1 MFFFFGYQHRW
12 IWVIH
17 GSPIPRSQMSG
28 ILRWTVIENMALKYG
43 PWSFGGSRGHLETI
57 WLASITATVSTVSH
71 GFQREPSIWLTQV
84 VWVFGLTCENRC
96 TVFANPGIMQRKR
109 DEKSGTNVSTNVL
122 SYSFYDSR
130 VQLVALGGM
139 SNMLNTG
146 FLRQVAHLRLSL
158 AILTSQCMRKFLA
171 RENSRV
177 LLRQMLWPC
186 VQICQES
193 LRTVALGGMKW
204 DPLSSIFVS
213 TRAIKTAGFMILRN
227 SMWIIRHLDWFVF
240 LRPQLDITCGPLPN
254 PQSNRCTVPTF
265 ASSQSLQ
272 IPRRIGP
279 EVDYQPSFPPS
290 NYVHHYISS
299 FHRG

>member
-1 MFFFFGYQHRW
+1 MSLDINTDGYG
-12 IWVIH
+12 VIH

-28 ILRWTVIENMALKYG
+28 ILRWTVIENMALAYG

-96 TVFANPGIMQRKR
+96 TVFANSGIMQRKR

-158 AILTSQCMRKFLA
+158 ADFDIPMHAQILGKGEFTCTATANAMTLCTDMPRISSYSC
-171 RENSRV
+171 
-177 LLRQMLWPC
+177 
-186 VQICQES
+186 
-193 LRTVALGGMKW
+193 LGG
-204 DPLSSIFVS
+204 DEVGSVEFD
-213 TRAIKTAGFMILRN
+213 
-227 SMWIIRHLDWFVF
+227 IRIYSYDKNCRFYDF
-240 LRPQLDITCGPLPN
+240 TK
-254 PQSNRCTVPTF
+254 F
-265 ASSQSLQ
+265 
-272 IPRRIGP
+272 
-279 EVDYQPSFPPS
+279 
-290 NYVHHYISS
+290 YVNN
-299 FHRG
+299 